1 MASGSVF
8 LLGGTGVDDGGKV
21 GGATRGKDL
30 ELELENVTERNLPPL
45 QDKSLSGKI
54 FTALKK
60 LRTFYELN
68 SIVYAAV
75 FLEGETNTFVLIISR
90 AHFTCNAHCTCG
102 IPGMLP

>member
-45 QDKSLSGKI
+45 QDKSLSGKV
-54 FTALKK
+54 FTALKIFDELFTSSIRLSM
-60 LRTFYELN
+60 LRCFWRVKRIHL
-68 SIVYAAV
+68 
-75 FLEGETNTFVLIISR
+75 
-90 AHFTCNAHCTCG
+90 C
-102 IPGMLP
+102 